1 MNNTL
6 YMKIDDRE
14 LLRVNNMS
22 PFNGYLGNVEL
33 PSHTRLVINL
43 RGKTYEEYN
52 GSKVYVKLYIMMYI
66 LYDM

>member
-1 MNNTL
+1 MNNTVC
-6 YMKIDDRE
+6 MRRDDRE

-22 PFNGYLGNVEL
+22 PFTGYLGNVEL
-33 PSHTRLVINL
+33 LSHTRLVIKL